1 MISFIKKFP
10 VLSFVFLTFLINWAG
25 IAAIVAGYFPACGEW
40 VATYDGHPV
49 ADFRGRRTLLV
60 WAPNIAAMIVAAVL
74 GGRQAVGRLMGK
86 FLVWRV
92 GVRWWL
98 TALVLPVA
106 LAAMAVGLYAAVG
119 GTIDWSNSHY
129 FVPVFF
135 LRFLFALTTGS
146 IGEEAGWRGFAL
158 PLLQKKIGALGACV
172 LIGLLWA
179 MSHSAT
185 WSLRNLTLE
194 YISVLTVC
202 FIGLS
207 VVLAWIYNRTGSLLI
222 VALAHAMFNVMEAVV
237 SRSPAAVMP
246 NLEFLKSF
254 AFVLVVFA
262 LILAVATKGNLGL
275 ERKLKE

>member
-25 IAAIVAGYFPACGEW
+25 IAAIVAGYFPSCGEW

-60 WAPNIAAMIVAAVL
+60 WAPNIAAMIVVGIL
-74 GGRQAVGRLMGK
+74 SGRQAVGRLMGK

-92 GVRWWL
+92 GARWWL
-98 TALVLPVA
+98 IALVLPVA
-106 LAAMAVGLYAAVG
+106 IAVMAVGLYANFG
-119 GTIDWSNSHY
+119 GTIDWTNSHY

-158 PLLQKKIGALGACV
+158 PLLQKKIGALGASV

-185 WSLRNLTLE
+185 WSLRNLTLD
-194 YISVLTVC
+194 YIGVLTVC

-222 VALAHAMFNVMEAVV
+222 VALVHALFNVMEAVV
-237 SRSPAAVMP
+237 SRSPAAIMP
-246 NLEFLKSF
+246 NLEFLKCF
-254 AFVLVVFA
+254 AFVLIVFA
-262 LILAVATKGNLGL
+262 VALAMVTKGKLGL
-275 ERKLKE
+275 NNE